1 MAFAAMLMVPITFG
15 STSAVS
21 ADITI
26 IGDDDQDAFV
36 GTGSLLLPPQI
47 ATDFREVAAACPGCV
62 KRKVQRPLKQ
72 PLRCSPSPFSV
83 AFTSACS

>member
-1 MAFAAMLMVPITFG
+1 MRTLRLVLMAFAAMLMVPITFG

-36 GTGSLLLPPQI
+36 GTGSLLLPPQLPLSPPAPA
-47 ATDFREVAAACPGCV
+47 AT
-62 KRKVQRPLKQ
+62 LM
-72 PLRCSPSPFSV
+72 PST
-83 AFTSACS
+83 A